1 MAAAL
6 ESNETKKIIG
16 LEDSIRK
23 LIYKN
28 INNAYVSIITP
39 DANAANAANA
49 ATAATAANAVYT
61 PRISNNKTIED
72 LYRVCEFLRSY
83 IDYHHDFDDRCSD
96 IILYI
101 KNEFESIYFD
111 SRNSN
116 TIIHKKTNEFYT
128 HWLNVIDTPIKGI
141 KSSTGTVI
149 DSHCQFIMEAMIED
163 FLNIKAIHDAV
174 PWIPSTKIQGKQY
187 TFNQNYVRDPYM
199 KISHPVK
206 YKKMKLANDIEISRL
221 IKEHLSR
228 DGVEVIAVESTCTS
242 KEMLCLARP
251 KDRDFSS
258 EIRLALLDI
267 GKWDAGSGVLADCK
281 TIEFV
286 STPNDV
292 CNVSNKNQLTIGVNY
307 QIPPIIMFG
316 IAKVT
321 IYDNNTRLRV
331 SSKTNKEIY
340 IEIQGPIELSVDLIL
355 ATIERDTLRIAKHK
369 KELSKIQFIE
379 SATLQIQQNRQM
391 IVSAYLTLLK
401 TYTDLVQIRFLS
413 SYKPLNIHQMMQQ
426 SSKRIPRN
434 IQVGPI
440 KIGMVIYDKL
450 CEITA
455 WLYGLGHVLL
465 TNKDRSVVYNS
476 YDIRSIQPTPE
487 ILNNKASA
495 LFNVY
500 ISLLISGNP
509 SSIERVFIRDIQMCK
524 NNIKSTIYPSEY
536 CINTIILESTIN
548 QYRKVKTEIS
558 KIKNLKLNEQ
568 LNGDKNEDI
577 INTLSYFQ
585 QTEDDWIDNM
595 LQSDK
600 LLNEKQQ
607 LEILFIKGESYDNKA
622 IDNKILEKLQS
633 RTDILD
639 FINLCNEINDPL
651 IQSMN
656 KIIVDD
662 VALVKCIGYYILYT
676 YYIHIRKKIRKDNNV
691 GETILYILLNT
702 FQFYKHDITHKISN
716 IEISAS
722 LFSKIRLCLGYSI
735 GLIGNK
741 GYKRHVGNIISYI
754 LPLFTNVKNIP
765 DIHINIVIYMYNLYV
780 YLDTNN
786 MPNNIPFIDII
797 NIDLVEFERIYNIN
811 MIIHDYP
818 ELNDSRTGSRSRP
831 HVQNYIPQHR
841 SNKSQSPPPINPQN
855 AGFHRK
861 KIDTQKRKKRKNY
874 KHYTLKKRNQRK
886 HSTRRNTKK

>member
-1 MAAAL
+1 M
-6 ESNETKKIIG
+6 
-16 LEDSIRK
+16 
-23 LIYKN
+23 
-28 INNAYVSIITP
+28 
-39 DANAANAANA
+39 
-49 ATAATAANAVYT
+49 
-61 PRISNNKTIED
+61 
-72 LYRVCEFLRSY
+72 
-83 IDYHHDFDDRCSD
+83 
-96 IILYI
+96 
-101 KNEFESIYFD
+101 
-111 SRNSN
+111 
-116 TIIHKKTNEFYT
+116 
-128 HWLNVIDTPIKGI
+128 NVIDTPIKGI

-267 GKWDAGSGVLADCK
+267 GKWDAGSGVSADCK

-286 STPNDV
+286 STKNNL
-292 CNVSNKNQLTIGVNY
+292 CTVSNNNQLTIGVDY

-355 ATIERDTLRIAKHK
+355 KTIERDTLRIAKHK

-391 IVSAYLTLLK
+391 IVYAYLTLLK

-413 SYKPLNIHQMMQQ
+413 SYKPLNIHQKLQQ
-426 SSKRIPRN
+426 SLHPVPRN

-487 ILNNKASA
+487 ILTNKANA
-495 LFNVY
+495 LFDVY
-500 ISLLISGNP
+500 TSLLISGNS
-509 SSIERVFIRDIQMCK
+509 SSIEQIFIRDIQMCK
-524 NNIKSTIYPSEY
+524 DIITSTIYPSEY
-536 CINTIILESTIN
+536 CINTIILESIIN
-548 QYRKVKTEIS
+548 QYHKVHTEIS

-568 LNGDKNEDI
+568 LNGKKNEDI

-585 QTEDDWIDNM
+585 QTDYDWIDNM

-600 LLNEKQQ
+600 LLNEKQELKIIFQ
-607 LEILFIKGESYDNKA
+607 EDSIA
-622 IDNKILEKLQS
+622 IDKKILN
-633 RTDILD
+633 ILTPRITANT
-639 FINLCNEINDPL
+639 FIILCDEIKDPL

-656 KIIVDD
+656 KVIINDI
-662 VALVKCIGYYILYT
+662 ALVKCIGYYIFYT
-676 YYIHIRKKIRKDNNV
+676 YYIQLFQNPRMDFNNI
-691 GETILYILLNT
+691 GETVLSILLNT
-702 FQFYKHDITHKISN
+702 FKLYTNDIENKMSNYDEYNILSKKIENCLSYSTGLLKN
-716 IEISAS
+716 
-722 LFSKIRLCLGYSI
+722 KRYIRH
-735 GLIGNK
+735 IGN
-741 GYKRHVGNIISYI
+741 VISYI
-754 LPLFTNVKNIP
+754 LPLFKNVKNEP
-765 DIHINIVIYMYNLYV
+765 DIYINIVIYMYNLYV
-780 YLDTNN
+780 YIDPYMPIMPIDTHN
-786 MPNNIPFIDII
+786 MQIPISFNNILQIEIL
-797 NIDLVEFERIYNIN
+797 NFERIDNIGN
-811 MIIHDYP
+811 IEDEYP
-818 ELNDSRTGSRSRP
+818 QLNFTG
-831 HVQNYIPQHR
+831 
-841 SNKSQSPPPINPQN
+841 
-855 AGFHRK
+855 K
-861 KIDTQKRKKRKNY
+861 KGKKRKQPNPNPNSNSNSNL
-874 KHYTLKKRNQRK
+874 KTKKGGHILRRLGLHKKFDTKKCKKRKQRK